1 MGFYLLVSMLSALPA
16 AAQAQSSMA
25 ERLSK
30 QFDVP
35 FITVSPNGK
44 RLAAAITFGM
54 DNRLFILDS
63 NTLEA
68 IAFRFRQRAVD
79 EVVWLGDERLLA
91 VAQDP
96 MDVRQIFEVDLAAD
110 KTRQLTNFVREAGV
124 DNTSI
129 HLFPPFSHVG
139 TTIQFTKSIHHGD
152 MSLYQLDVA
161 KAEVKALMQFNHPSD
176 HVLPLRQSARTL
188 MEVWQGDR
196 YSVRFSDAPV
206 ASAALYEGS
215 LWDKLAMRALAVAP
229 DGNVVYVSILE
240 QGLQAVRSW
249 NSSTRQLGPILH
261 ADSHYDVNATPLVL
275 PYSGEVIG
283 LEYERDKPAV
293 HYFDRELD
301 QLMARLAPHFH
312 GRHYTIVSASADKD
326 KLVILTRSDTQAGE
340 YSLFTRSQNT
350 LRPILGRAEWLV
362 EDELSRMRPISYIA
376 RDGVRIEGYFTEP
389 LRPAKGKPLIVYP
402 HGGPTIRDSW
412 TFNPW
417 VQYFASQGYAV
428 IQPNYRVSSGY
439 GVEFYNK
446 GMRETGYKIQ
456 DDIADGLKWAQA
468 QGYGTN
474 GKACIAGGSYGAY
487 AAVRAATGY
496 PGAYRCVVAVAGFY
510 DVRGLL
516 KDDAEKA
523 FYPVM
528 KYIYGDP
535 ATDDARLAGA
545 SALKDIESLTAAV
558 MVVHGELD
566 ERVSVAHA
574 RQLIAELNA
583 HHKVVESIILPGE
596 GHSFHKAS
604 DRRRV
609 LEAMGTFLQRHLGG
623 DR

>member
-1 MGFYLLVSMLSALPA
+1 
-16 AAQAQSSMA
+16 MA

-35 FITVSPNGK
+35 FITASPNGK
-44 RLAAAITFGM
+44 RLATAITFGM
-54 DNRLFILDS
+54 DNQLFILDS

-68 IAFRFRQRAVD
+68 IAFRFRRKAVD

-91 VAQDP
+91 VAQDA
-96 MDVRQIFEVDLAAD
+96 MDVKQIFEVDLAAD

-139 TTIQFTKSIHHGD
+139 TTIQFTKSTHHGD
-152 MSLYQLDVA
+152 MTLYQLDVPRAEA
-161 KAEVKALMQFNHPSD
+161 KTLMRFDHPSD

-188 MEVWQGDR
+188 VEDWKGDR
-196 YSVRFSDAPV
+196 YSLRFSDAPA
-206 ASAALYEGS
+206 ASPALYEGS
-215 LWDKLAMRALAVAP
+215 LWDKVGMRALAVAP
-229 DGNVVYVSILE
+229 DGNEAYVSIFE
-240 QGLQAVRSW
+240 HGLQVVRRW
-249 NSSTRQLGPILH
+249 NSTTRQLGPILH

-283 LEYERDKPAV
+283 MEYEREKPAV
-293 HYFDRELD
+293 HYFDREFE
-301 QLMARLAPHFH
+301 QLMTSLAPHFR

-340 YSLFTRSQNT
+340 YYLFTRSQNT
-350 LRPILGRAEWLV
+350 LKSIVGRAEWLV
-362 EDELSRMRPISYIA
+362 EDELSRMRPISYTA

-402 HGGPTIRDSW
+402 HGGPTMRDNW

-428 IQPNYRVSSGY
+428 IQPNYRVSTGY
-439 GVEFYNK
+439 GLEFYGK
-446 GMRETGYKIQ
+446 GLRETGYKIQ

-487 AAVRAATGY
+487 AAVRAATSD
-496 PGAYRCVVAVAGFY
+496 PGAYRCVIAVAGFY

-516 KDDAEKA
+516 KDDANKS
-523 FYPVM
+523 FYPMM

-535 ATDDARLAGA
+535 ATDDARLAAA
-545 SALKDIESLTAAV
+545 SALKGIESLTAQV

-574 RQLIAELNA
+574 RQLITELNA
-583 HHKVVESIILPGE
+583 HHKAVESIILPRE
-596 GHSFHKAS
+596 GHSFYKAS

-609 LEAMGTFLQRHLGG
+609 LEAMGTFLERYLEG
-623 DR
+623 DH